1 MFEYIS
7 AHMTAAQVYG
17 LFFILGTFAVAT
29 LSDIKKLAAQREFF
43 EIWIGFVVIMFLY
56 DIYAK
61 SNPNLLALKWILIVG
76 FSALSAKEIGVIFSL
91 EIADISAIAATAALL
106 TPFYIIIYFIIL
118 WIANKILA
126 PVLLKIFSGL
136 KKNEYP
142 FMPVVFTATIIV
154 LLFGMSGVLDGINNY
169 VPFL

>member
-17 LFFILGTFAVAT
+17 LFVLLGTFTVAT

-43 EIWIGFVVIMFLY
+43 EIWIGFVILMFLY
-56 DIYAK
+56 DIYTK
-61 SNPNLLALKWILIVG
+61 NNPNILALKWILIVG
-76 FSALSAKEIGVIFSL
+76 FSVLSSKEVGVILSL
-91 EIADISAIAATAALL
+91 EIADIAAISATAALL

-118 WIANKILA
+118 WAANKILA
-126 PVLLKIFSGL
+126 PLLLNVFSGL

-154 LLFGMSGVLDGINNY
+154 LLIGMSGVLDWINNY